1 MEKTDF
7 QKQAQ
12 LFLKIDV
19 IIGLVFLINLSTQ
32 FFPTL
37 HTYLQNIHLYQRFL
51 ALNVILVLTSG
62 SILTF
67 LVPLAAYE
75 ARMNRNQD
83 ALFYFI
89 IAIIRFILWL
99 EILIRFSNKFGLPF
113 SPLRNTLIFA
123 SIIIFE
129 SILLLRQKT
138 S

>member
-67 LVPLAAYE
+67 LVPCRLRSE
-75 ARMNRNQD
+75 DESSSRCSFI
-83 ALFYFI
+83 LF

-113 SPLRNTLIFA
+113 SPLRNTLIFIN
-123 SIIIFE
+123 IIIFE